1 MGCRRPFEIVTK
13 RRKRDV
19 QRARHDPKARYD
31 PKLRRF
37 MLPVDEEPLP
47 PGKKKGGNA
56 MWKRVPGSFESGR

>member
-1 MGCRRPFEIVTK
+1 M
-13 RRKRDV
+13 

-37 MLPVDEEPLP
+37 ILPVDEEPLP
-47 PGKKKGGNA
+47 PGIKKGGDA